1 MTAARSCD
9 KMDRIQE
16 LLGRITELSD
26 DELNELRDL
35 VLSELDS
42 VAPEGEDVPADTSLE
57 VIETLANAAEVI
69 TAEEGRRE
77 EVAATK
83 AAKFAQLNDFRN
95 RQNGEEAPE
104 EETEETQVD
113 VELSTETP
121 EPEAAEEAPSAE
133 ETAQVDAEDAAQAEE
148 PEDNEAPAEEEST
161 AVTADAGE
169 ETEVPEVPEDRRPQ
183 ARETAKTT
191 VIRAGA
197 DLPGYAMGSE
207 FTSREDLAAAFAK
220 RIETMRGIRGGDGDK
235 LIVASAA
242 LDGVR
247 DEIRL
252 GGSDAELNTRK
263 VFARMSEREQ
273 EQTAIVA
280 AGGLGAP
287 EEVRYD
293 LFDMVGSTD
302 RPVRD
307 TLPVFVTERG
317 GIRFM
322 RPPTLND
329 VNGVVGIWTVQDD
342 IDALTDTAVRKPSF
356 RVQPGPEVVVDTQ
369 AITMIMTFGNLMTR
383 AYPEL
388 VARHTD
394 LAMVAWARVA
404 EQQLLAQIGALS
416 LDVVTPNQ
424 RVGAV
429 RELLMDLSRAT
440 ASYRN
445 RHRMAAIQ
453 PLRAIF
459 PLWFREVLRAD
470 VAVDAN
476 GTLDNLDIADARI
489 DAFFR
494 SRNVNVTWAY
504 DGEAGQE
511 FAELVDNRVLVDYPM
526 DVVWYLFAEGTFAF
540 MDGGTLD
547 LGLVRDSTLN
557 AANDYQTFVESFENV
572 VKFGHESLRF
582 VSRLAPTGA
591 TGSPVAIPAPKL
603 VTANTGVTNAPTL
616 IAASAAYS

>member
-1 MTAARSCD
+1 
-9 KMDRIQE
+9 MDRIQE

-35 VLSELDS
+35 VLSELDA
-42 VAPEGEDVPADTSLE
+42 VAPAEGEIPEGVELATL
-57 VIETLANAAEVI
+57 ETLATAAEAHS
-69 TAEEGRRE
+69 AEVARRE
-77 EVAATK
+77 GDK
-83 AAKFAQLNDFRN
+83 AARADKFAALDAFRKSN
-95 RQNGEEAPE
+95 
-104 EETEETQVD
+104 T
-113 VELSTETP
+113 
-121 EPEAAEEAPSAE
+121 
-133 ETAQVDAEDAAQAEE
+133 
-148 PEDNEAPAEEEST
+148 EAPAEETAPVEAELATETPESVTETPAVPAEAELQVEEPKTEEAPADVEST
-161 AVTADAGE
+161 VVTADAGK
-169 ETEVPEVPEDRRPQ
+169 ETEVPEVPEDRKPQ
-183 ARETAKTT
+183 VRETARTT
-191 VIRAGA
+191 VVRAGA

-207 FTSREDLAAAFAK
+207 LNSRDDLASAFTR

-235 LIVASAA
+235 LIVASAS
-242 LDGVR
+242 LTGI
-247 DEIRL
+247 DEAHRL
-252 GGSDAELNTRK
+252 FGSDAEANTRK
-263 VFARMSEREQ
+263 VLARTSPQ
-273 EQTAIVA
+273 AIVA

-307 TLPVFVTERG
+307 SLPVFVTERG

-329 VNGVVGIWTVQDD
+329 VNGVIGIWTIEDD
-342 IDALTDTAVRKPSF
+342 INAARPSDPSAVPPFVSPRKPSF
-356 RVQPGPEVVVDTQ
+356 RITPGPEVVVDTQ

-394 LAMVAWARVA
+394 LAMVAHARIA

-416 LDVVTPNQ
+416 TDVITPAQ
-424 RVGAV
+424 QVGAV
-429 RELLMDLSRAT
+429 REVLMNLSRAT

-453 PLRAIF
+453 PLRAVF
-459 PLWFREVLRAD
+459 PVWFREVLRAD

-511 FAELVDNRVLVDYPM
+511 FGALVDGGTLADYPGE
-526 DVVWYLFAEGTFAF
+526 VVWYLYAEGTFAF

-557 AANDYQTFVESFENV
+557 AANDYQTFVETFENV

-582 VSRLAPTGA
+582 RSKLNPTGA
-591 TGSPVAIPAPKL
+591 TGNRVTLAPA
-603 VTANTGVTNAPTL
+603 TAVV
-616 IAASAAYS
+616 